1 MRDYVLVEEL
11 IHAFQFQ
18 RQGETEFVKNTLS
31 NEVEAKMGWIMYL
44 DRGLSIFS
52 EREQVRA
59 FVNKRVYQAILFLSA
74 FVSFGLPVNN
84 PQFEQYYM
92 EAVGG
97 LRLNPT
103 YNNQQKY
110 PDPIYPACLNCE
122 AIRKLIENC

>member
-1 MRDYVLVEEL
+1 MRFSFKDKARPNL
-11 IHAFQFQ
+11 Q
-18 RQGETEFVKNTLS
+18 KNTLS

-44 DRGLSIFS
+44 DRGLSIFF

-59 FVNKRVYQAILFLSA
+59 FVNKRVYHAFLFLSA
-74 FVSFGLPVNN
+74 FVSFGLSVNN

-122 AIRKLIENC
+122 AIRKLIAVSYTHLTLPTNSA